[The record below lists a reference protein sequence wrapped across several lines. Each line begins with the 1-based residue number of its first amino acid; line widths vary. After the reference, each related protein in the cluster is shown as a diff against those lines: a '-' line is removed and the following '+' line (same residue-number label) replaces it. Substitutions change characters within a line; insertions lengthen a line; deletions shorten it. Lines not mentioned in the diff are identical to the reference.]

1 MVTIRRVEI
10 FLGRRSLGRAAASG
24 QIELL
29 SSSDTD
35 CCAHPQLIQN
45 CCEGFH
51 RKTPPAA
58 VGVAGMGPP
67 AGGRSGGS
75 SVAGA
80 MPGTATA
87 SAHLP
92 APQSS
97 VFSKRCL
104 KLFVSSAEAE
114 SFSSHCK

>member
-1 MVTIRRVEI
+1 MVTIWRVEI

-35 CCAHPQLIQN
+35 CRAHPQLTQN

-51 RKTPPAA
+51 RKPPPAA

-67 AGGRSGGS
+67 ARGRSGGS

-80 MPGTATA
+80 LPGTATA

-104 KLFVSSAEAE
+104 KLFAFSAEAE